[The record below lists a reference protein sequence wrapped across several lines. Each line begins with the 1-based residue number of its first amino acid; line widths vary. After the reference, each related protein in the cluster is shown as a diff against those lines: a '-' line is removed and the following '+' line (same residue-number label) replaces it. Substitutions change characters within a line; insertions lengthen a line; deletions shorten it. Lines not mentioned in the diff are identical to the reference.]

1 MTNTRSRGALAAVM
15 AFFIWGLFPLFW
27 RLLGEVPA
35 LQLLAHRAVW
45 CAVAVWALLLVRGD
59 LAWVKQLPV
68 RLLVLLS
75 AGGVLISV
83 NWGVYVWAVV
93 TGHVIDTSLGYFIT
107 PLVSVL
113 LAVAVLGEKLW
124 TMQRLAVALAGAGV
138 LYLAWQLRAPPWIA
152 LALAASFGTY
162 GLVRKLAPFDS
173 IRGLAV
179 ESGVMFVPA
188 VFYLAWCEHTG
199 QGAFLHGHWR
209 DDLLLVAG
217 GPITAVPLVLFA
229 YAAQRV
235 SMLALGILQYVSPS
249 VALLLGVWVFHE
261 PFGGARQVAFGCI
274 WAALLLF
281 SIDALR
287 RYRSVTT
294 GSSTAGAAAG
304 TAER

>member
-1 MTNTRSRGALAAVM
+1 MTATRSRGALAAVI

-27 RLLGEVPA
+27 RLLGDVPA

-45 CAVAVWALLLVRGD
+45 CAVAVWGLLLARGE
-59 LAWVKQLPV
+59 LAWVRHLTP

-113 LAVAVLGEKLW
+113 VAVGVLGEKLQA
-124 TMQRLAVALAGAGV
+124 TQRLAVAVAAAGV
-138 LYLAWQLRAPPWIA
+138 VYLAWQLRAPPWIA
-152 LALAASFGTY
+152 LALATSFGTY

-173 IRGLAV
+173 IRGLAI
-179 ESGVMFVPA
+179 ESGVMFPPA
-188 VFYLAWCEHTG
+188 VLYLLWCQHAG

-209 DDLLLVAG
+209 EDLLLVAG

-235 SMLALGILQYVSPS
+235 SMLALGIMQYVSPS
-249 VALLLGVWVFHE
+249 VALLLGIWVFHE

-281 SIDALR
+281 SVDALR
-287 RYRSVTT
+287 RYRSFSAET
-294 GSSTAGAAAG
+294 GAPT
-304 TAER
+304 R

>member
-1 MTNTRSRGALAAVM
+1 MTGGRSRGAVAAVA

-27 RLLGEVPA
+27 SLLGDVPA

-45 CAVAVWALLLVRGD
+45 CAVAVWILLLARGD
-59 LAWVKQLPV
+59 FGWLRNLTP
-68 RLLVLLS
+68 RLLLLLA

-107 PLVSVL
+107 PLVSVVI
-113 LAVAVLGEKLW
+113 AVGILGERLQW
-124 TMQRLAVALAGAGV
+124 TQRIAVALAAVGV
-138 LYLAWQLRAPPWIA
+138 LYLAWQLKAPPWIA
-152 LALAASFGTY
+152 LALALSFGTY

-173 IRGLAV
+173 FHSLAI
-179 ESGVMFVPA
+179 ESGVMFPLA
-188 VFYLAWCEHTG
+188 VLYLVWCEYSG

-209 DDLLLVAG
+209 DDVLLIAG

-229 YAAQRV
+229 YGAQRV
-235 SMLALGILQYVSPS
+235 SMLALGIMQYVAPS

-261 PFGGARQVAFGCI
+261 PFHGVRQVAFGCI
-274 WAALLLF
+274 WAALILF

-287 RYRSVTT
+287 RYR
-294 GSSTAGAAAG
+294 
-304 TAER
+304 R

>member
-1 MTNTRSRGALAAVM
+1 MTGTRAGGALAAVA

-27 RLLGEVPA
+27 RLLGDVPA

-45 CAVAVWALLLVRGD
+45 CALAVWLLLLLRGD
-59 LAWVKQLPV
+59 LTWLRELTP
-68 RLLVLLS
+68 RLLGLLA

-107 PLVSVL
+107 PLVSVVI
-113 LAVAVLGEKLW
+113 AVGVLGERLQ
-124 TMQRLAVALAGAGV
+124 TVQRMAVTLAAAGV

-152 LALAASFGTY
+152 LALAFSFGTY

-179 ESGVMFVPA
+179 ESGVMFPPA
-188 VFYLAWCEHTG
+188 IAYLLWCEHSG

-209 DDLLLVAG
+209 EDLLLIAG

-229 YAAQRV
+229 YGAQRV
-235 SMLALGILQYVSPS
+235 SMLALGIMQYVAPS
-249 VALLLGVWVFHE
+249 VALVLGILVFHE

-274 WAALLLF
+274 WAALILF
-281 SIDALR
+281 SIEALC
-287 RYRSVTT
+287 RYRSSATRA
-294 GSSTAGAAAG
+294 S
-304 TAER
+304 ER

>member
-1 MTNTRSRGALAAVM
+1 MTGTRSAGALAAVT

-27 RLLGEVPA
+27 RLLGDVPA

-45 CAVAVWALLLVRGD
+45 CAVAVWLLLLVRGD
-59 LAWVKQLPV
+59 LAWLRGLAA
-68 RLLVLLS
+68 RLVGLL
-75 AGGVLISV
+75 AVGGVLISV

-107 PLVSVL
+107 PLVSVVI
-113 LAVAVLGEKLW
+113 AVGVLGERLQAV
-124 TMQRLAVALAGAGV
+124 QRVAVALVAAGV
-138 LYLAWQLRAPPWIA
+138 LYLAWQLGAPPWIA
-152 LALAASFGTY
+152 LALAFSFGTY

-179 ESGVMFVPA
+179 ESGVMFPPA
-188 VFYLAWCEHTG
+188 VAYLLWCEHSG

-209 DDLLLVAG
+209 DDLLLIAG

-229 YAAQRV
+229 YGAQRV
-235 SMLALGILQYVSPS
+235 SMLALGIMQYVAPS
-249 VALLLGVWVFHE
+249 VALVLGILVFHE

-274 WAALLLF
+274 WAALILF

-287 RYRSVTT
+287 RYRLSVT
-294 GSSTAGAAAG
+294 AAS
-304 TAER
+304 ER

>member
-1 MTNTRSRGALAAVM
+1 MTSTRSRGAVAAVT

-27 RLLGEVPA
+27 RLLGDVPA

-45 CAVAVWALLLVRGD
+45 CAVAVWGLLLARGE
-59 LAWVKQLPV
+59 LAWVRQLTP

-113 LAVAVLGEKLW
+113 VAVWVLGERLLAVE
-124 TMQRLAVALAGAGV
+124 RLAVALAAAGV

-152 LALAASFGTY
+152 LALATSFGTY

-173 IRGLAV
+173 IRGLAI
-179 ESGVMFVPA
+179 ESGVMFPPA
-188 VFYLAWCEHTG
+188 ALYLLWCQHSG

-209 DDLLLVAG
+209 EDLLLIAG

-235 SMLALGILQYVSPS
+235 SMLALGIMQYVSPS
-249 VALLLGVWVFHE
+249 VALLLGIWVFHE

-281 SIDALR
+281 SVEALR
-287 RYRSVTT
+287 RYR
-294 GSSTAGAAAG
+294 AFPAG
-304 TAER
+304 TGVPTR

>member
-1 MTNTRSRGALAAVM
+1 MTASRSAGTLAAVT

-27 RLLGEVPA
+27 RLLGDVPA

-45 CAVAVWALLLVRGD
+45 CAVAVWLLLLVRGN
-59 LAWVKQLPV
+59 LAWLRGVKP
-68 RLLVLLS
+68 RLLGLLS

-107 PLVSVL
+107 PLVSVVIAVSIL
-113 LAVAVLGEKLW
+113 GERLQRLQQIAVVLAV
-124 TMQRLAVALAGAGV
+124 AGV

-152 LALAASFGTY
+152 LALALSFGTY

-173 IRGLAV
+173 IHGLAI

-188 VFYLAWCEHTG
+188 LLYLLWCEHAG

-209 DDLLLVAG
+209 DDLLLIAG

-229 YAAQRV
+229 YGAQRV
-235 SMLALGILQYVSPS
+235 SMLALGIMQYVAPS
-249 VALLLGVWVFHE
+249 VALLLGIWVFHE
-261 PFGGARQVAFGCI
+261 PFGGPRQVAFACI

-281 SIDALR
+281 SAHALR
-287 RYRSVTT
+287 SYRS
-294 GSSTAGAAAG
+294 AGAAA
-304 TAER
+304 R

>member
-1 MTNTRSRGALAAVM
+1 MTGTRSAGALAAVT

-27 RLLGEVPA
+27 RLLGDVPA

-45 CAVAVWALLLVRGD
+45 CAVAVWLLLLVRGD
-59 LAWVKQLPV
+59 LAWLRGLTP
-68 RLLVLLS
+68 RLVGLL
-75 AGGVLISV
+75 AVGGVLISV

-107 PLVSVL
+107 PLVSVVI
-113 LAVAVLGEKLW
+113 AVGVLGERLQAV
-124 TMQRLAVALAGAGV
+124 QRVAVALAAAGV

-152 LALAASFGTY
+152 LALAFSFGTY

-179 ESGVMFVPA
+179 ESGVMFPPA
-188 VFYLAWCEHTG
+188 VAYLLWCEHSG

-209 DDLLLVAG
+209 DDLLLIAG

-229 YAAQRV
+229 YGAQRV
-235 SMLALGILQYVSPS
+235 SMLALGIMQYVAPS
-249 VALLLGVWVFHE
+249 VALVLGILVFHE

-274 WAALLLF
+274 WAALILF

-287 RYRSVTT
+287 RYRLSVT
-294 GSSTAGAAAG
+294 AAS
-304 TAER
+304 ER